1 MGKTIS
7 GLLISFAL
15 LVGFSLYEI
24 FYINTAMNRIRNATI
39 GLFQLTEEH
48 RATHEDG
55 NALRL
60 IWENEK
66 KTLHVWLPH
75 TAIENVDYHLNEA
88 LGYLYQDNYE
98 DALPKLEV
106 IIDMS
111 ENIIRS
117 IAVLPENIF

>member
-1 MGKTIS
+1 MAKTVS
-7 GLLISFAL
+7 GLLLSFAL
-15 LVGFSLYEI
+15 LLGLSLYEI
-24 FYINTAMNRIRNATI
+24 FYITSTLNRFRDATI
-39 GLFQLTEEH
+39 GLFQRTEEH

-60 IWENEK
+60 LWEHEK
-66 KTLHVWLPH
+66 RSLHIWLPH

-111 ENIIRS
+111 ENILRS
-117 IAVLPENIF
+117 IALLPENIF

>member
-1 MGKTIS
+1 MAKTVS
-7 GLLISFAL
+7 GLLISLAL
-15 LVGFSLYEI
+15 LLGCSLYEI
-24 FYINTAMNRIRNATI
+24 FYITSSLSHFRDAVI
-39 GLFQLTEEH
+39 GVFQRTEEH

-60 IWENEK
+60 IWENK
-66 KTLHVWLPH
+66 KRTLHIWLPH
-75 TAIENVDYHLNEA
+75 TALENVDYHLNEA
-88 LGYLYQDNYE
+88 LGYLYQENYE

-117 IAVLPENIF
+117 ITVLPENIF

>member
-1 MGKTIS
+1 MAKTVS
-7 GLLISFAL
+7 GLLISLAL
-15 LVGFSLYEI
+15 LLGCSLYEI
-24 FYINTAMNRIRNATI
+24 FYITTSMSHFRDATI
-39 GLFQLTEEH
+39 GVFQRTEEH

-60 IWENEK
+60 IWENK
-66 KTLHVWLPH
+66 KRTLHVWLPH

-88 LGYLYQDNYE
+88 LGYLYQENYE

-106 IIDMS
+106 IVDMC

-117 IAVLPENIF
+117 ITVLPENIF

>member
-24 FYINTAMNRIRNATI
+24 FYINTAMNRIRNAAI

>member
-7 GLLISFAL
+7 GLLISLAL
-15 LVGFSLYEI
+15 LIGLSLYEI
-24 FYINTAMNRIRNATI
+24 FYITTAMNRIRNAAL

-48 RATHEDG
+48 RSTHEDG

-60 IWENEK
+60 IWEHEK